1 MKRQR
6 YREGEGERDEIK
18 STYIKFAARYH
29 PDNVNHLSYE
39 FKTLA

>member
-18 STYIKFAARYH
+18 STYIKLAARYH